1 MDSFGGEGGGIG
13 DWGLP
18 LAAFAA
24 GVIAPER
31 TSTALRNWSAIQE
44 GQLRQREAG
53 ENRTFREKQF
63 AAQQGEHAE
72 NRAFRE
78 RQFTAMEAERADVG
92 KTRGQQRETAAAQLA
107 QIRAKQQA
115 GQLMPGLQ
123 FSRDITVGQPE
134 IPAQRAAPDFPTQEG
149 AGSFETSSRVPGTE
163 VRGQVP
169 MTIEEMRKQITSMPN
184 VSPDVQSEMFEG
196 LRGFN
201 VPLTAPKEPEN
212 IARERS
218 ALSTTQFF
226 EKTVGPELAQRIGNL
241 VRSGGAEASQ
251 FMSLIPKAVE
261 NKVQIIDDI
270 NTGKKTILFIHPQTM
285 QVISL
290 PTDIPT
296 SGAVSPDTARW
307 LAFRSQGVSI
317 PGMPPEITAMPPDV
331 ASEVLKKLGVAQ
343 GAVNPIDEEIA
354 RRLRGS
360 GKDAPKFG
368 PPSPSTPGLGYDFDP
383 ATNSFVPKK
392 K

>member
-44 GQLRQREAG
+44 GQLRQ
-53 ENRTFREKQF
+53 K
-63 AAQQGEHAE
+63 EHAE

-78 RQFTAMEAERADVG
+78 KQYTSGESRYAEDRAFREKQFLSAEGQRADAA
-92 KTRGQQRETAAAQLA
+92 KTSAQHRETAAAQLA
-107 QIRAKQQA
+107 QLRAKQQA

-134 IPAQRAAPDFPTQEG
+134 IPAQLAAPDFPTQEG
-149 AGSFETSSRVPGTE
+149 AGSFETSPRVPSTE

-169 MTIEEMRKQITSMPN
+169 MTIEEMRKQIKSRSDVP
-184 VSPDVQSEMFEG
+184 PDVQAEMFEG

-201 VPLTAPKEPEN
+201 VPLTVPKEPEN

-218 ALSTTQFF
+218 AMATAKFF

-261 NKVQIIDDI
+261 NKTQVVDD
-270 NTGKKTILFIHPQTM
+270 NKTGFKTVLFIHPQTM
-285 QVISL
+285 QVVSVQ
-290 PTDIPT
+290 TDIPI
-296 SGAVSPDTARW
+296 GADVDEKTTKYLAAR
-307 LAFRSQGVSI
+307 AENTIV
-317 PGMPPEITAMPPDV
+317 PGMPPWILAISAETAG
-331 ASEVLKKLGVAQ
+331 SVLKKLGVAA
-343 GAVNPIDEEIA
+343 GPVNPIDEEIA
-354 RRLRGS
+354 HRLRG
-360 GKDAPKFG
+360 GEKAPVT
-368 PPSPSTPGLGYDFDP
+368 PSKGAATPLGYDYDP
-383 ATNSFVPKK
+383 TTNSFVPKK